1 MIKYTVMND
10 EIIQDLKQ
18 FIASTV
24 SQQTSELGRRL
35 DGVDMKLDK
44 VEQRL
49 DGVEQRLDGVEQ
61 RLDGVEQ
68 RLDGVESKID
78 DLSTFVA
85 DALDTTNETTDAQLK
100 DHETRIVKLEQKAA

>member
-1 MIKYTVMND
+1 MND

-44 VEQRL
+44 
-49 DGVEQRLDGVEQ
+49 VEQ

>member
-1 MIKYTVMND
+1 MND

-44 VEQRL
+44 
-49 DGVEQRLDGVEQ
+49 VEQRLDGVEQ

>member
-61 RLDGVEQ
+61 RLDGVE
-68 RLDGVESKID
+68 SKID

>member
-49 DGVEQRLDGVEQ
+49 DGVEQRLDGVE
-61 RLDGVEQ
+61 
-68 RLDGVESKID
+68 SKID